1 MVVRAAMIDRRL
13 VPARAVAAGQRRRR
27 RSRSAKKTR
36 HGGRVRKHLPRARDA
51 VRAVARVGR
60 DSRCDGR
67 PTARRAR
74 HTGSARVGFL
84 RERAVRMVLDHE
96 CEHDSQ
102 WAATRSIAAKIGCSA
117 RILCHWVRLAATLIA
132 AAGLTVSV
140 AEAGDEVYLRAGIDL
155 DRPADTR
162 FTDRDCASTVPA
174 ALYGCGRGPDGAPHG
189 SVGAFGTVPTV
200 EVGLGYAAT
209 AAVRLE
215 AMLEYHPRFHFAG
228 QTNFLEAG
236 LQQSAAADLL
246 SLPGLMATYLDL
258 PGLGLSSV
266 GPFDPCIGAGVG
278 AVRNR
283 IGEMH
288 MTFPRTTTFV
298 PGASHVDVVWM
309 VTAGVAMALGEHV
322 TLDVAWRYTD
332 AGTVHT
338 GRGGEVAM
346 IRLCGAPHNWIKPTH
361 PRCPWVTC
369 GWRITTQPAIR

>member
-1 MVVRAAMIDRRL
+1 
-13 VPARAVAAGQRRRR
+13 
-27 RSRSAKKTR
+27 
-36 HGGRVRKHLPRARDA
+36 
-51 VRAVARVGR
+51 
-60 DSRCDGR
+60 
-67 PTARRAR
+67 
-74 HTGSARVGFL
+74 
-84 RERAVRMVLDHE
+84 MVLDHE

-162 FTDRDCASTVPA
+162 FTDRDRASTVPA

-288 MTFPRTTTFV
+288 MTFPRTTTIV

-361 PRCPWVTC
+361 PRCPWVTPPVAVSDPNSFEDGALGPLESDAERGMERGEQEPRNALRC
-369 GWRITTQPAIR
+369 ICVNDLQGIHIGNRGSPASAGCLRRSLLIGRLHLRDLGRKPRVPPRYT